1 MVNLGSTWRWGLND
15 DAPVK
20 AGTLTT
26 VLLWVGASVA
36 LAQSVDKD
44 KPHGRACISVLNTAN
59 GDEEPLRA
67 DSEGRRGLKVR
78 AHLDATTKCEALV
91 AIFTKNGQAV
101 AGWAPQF
108 VNVPAK
114 KEVVLPKA
122 PATWSWEKE
131 TGSLQAYVLFFA
143 PGSKESSE
151 IRTLVGAMQ
160 STNDSAVT
168 RMQANK
174 LRELI
179 GRAKFDKVA
188 AERVAKPEAEVAG
201 TFRMVVGFAWRDS
214 ARAANFSA
222 EKPGA
227 LIFPGL

>member
-1 MVNLGSTWRWGLND
+1 MGSTSRLDLND
-15 DAPVK
+15 ALSVK
-20 AGTLTT
+20 VGALLT
-26 VLLWVGASVA
+26 VLLWLSSSLA
-36 LAQSVDKD
+36 LGQSVDKK

-78 AHLDATTKCEALV
+78 AYLDATTKCEALV
-91 AIFTKNGQAV
+91 AIFTKNGQALTR
-101 AGWAPQF
+101 WAPQF
-108 VNVPAK
+108 VDVPAK
-114 KEVVLPKA
+114 KEIVLPKA

-131 TGSLQAYVLFFA
+131 TGSLQAYVFFFA
-143 PGSKESSE
+143 PGSKDSAE
-151 IRTLVGAMQ
+151 IRALVGAMQ
-160 STNDSAVT
+160 STNDGAVAK
-168 RMQANK
+168 MQANK

-179 GRAKFDKVA
+179 GRAKIDRVA

-214 ARAANFSA
+214 AQAVNFSA

>member
-1 MVNLGSTWRWGLND
+1 
-15 DAPVK
+15 VK
-20 AGTLTT
+20 AGALLTG
-26 VLLWVGASVA
+26 LLCLSSSLA
-36 LAQSVDKD
+36 LAQSVDKN
-44 KPHGRACISVLNTAN
+44 KPHGRACISVFNTAN

-78 AHLDATTKCEALV
+78 AYLDATTKCEALV
-91 AIFTKNGQAV
+91 AIFTKNGQALT
-101 AGWAPQF
+101 GWAPQF
-108 VNVPAK
+108 VDVPAK
-114 KEVVLPKA
+114 KEIVLPKA
-122 PATWSWEKE
+122 PAAWNWEKE

-143 PGSKESSE
+143 PGSRDSSE
-151 IRTLVGAMQ
+151 MRALIGAMQ
-160 STNDSAVT
+160 STSDSAVAK
-168 RMQANK
+168 MQANK

-179 GRAKFDKVA
+179 GRAKIDRVA
-188 AERVAKPEAEVAG
+188 AERVAKPETEVAG